1 MTNIMYGCWPPF
13 TPQSRCT
20 KNYSQEGLAFMWSF
34 PLCVGCLAHPG
45 GEAVPAACLPVT
57 FSLSRND
64 TESPLV
70 RCHPL
75 AMQGDAGKL
84 WKKLT
89 DAVATLSWADAPV

>member
-1 MTNIMYGCWPPF
+1 MVAGHLLPPKADARK
-13 TPQSRCT
+13 TIVKKVWLSCGPSPVRGT
-20 KNYSQEGLAFMWSF
+20 LGSSWWRG
-34 PLCVGCLAHPG
+34 
-45 GEAVPAACLPVT
+45 CLPVT

-64 TESPLV
+64 TEPPLV

-84 WKKLT
+84 WKKLA